1 MKRLTL
7 LVIGLSVFALIGLL
21 IVKTCEPS
29 TIHEDKVLLSGDL
42 QIVYRE
48 ANGHATTPTVQELYW
63 GTPERGMV
71 GTPLLRGYNLG
82 KLDVQRISKDVLR
95 VTYSGGKILSFYNSA
110 RLDDQ
115 TEVEVVLVRRG
126 LTSP

>member
-21 IVKTCEPS
+21 TVRTCKPWMVN
-29 TIHEDKVLLSGDL
+29 EDKVLLSGDL

-48 ANGHATTPTVQELYW
+48 ANGHATTPTLQELYW
-63 GTPERGMV
+63 GTPERGMFA
-71 GTPLLRGYNLG
+71 TPFLRGYNLG
-82 KLDVQRISKDVLR
+82 KLDVQRVSKEILR
-95 VTYSGGKILSFYNSA
+95 VTYSGGKILSFYNSPG
-110 RLDDQ
+110 LDDQ

-126 LTSP
+126 LSSP

>member
-7 LVIGLSVFALIGLL
+7 LVIGLSVLTLLGLL
-21 IVKTCEPS
+21 IVRACKPS
-29 TIHEDKVLLSGDL
+29 MVNEDKVLLSGDL

-63 GTPERGMV
+63 GTPERGMFA
-71 GTPLLRGYNLG
+71 TPFLRGYNLG

-95 VTYSGGKILSFYNSA
+95 VTYSGGKILNFNNSA

-126 LTSP
+126 LSSP